1 MPRVLGVP
9 LSPEEKTQGRGRLKQ
24 AYKGHPRTCCEDAM
38 NFIELAGIRHGSE
51 TDLESILSRR
61 EQIMQAFREACRS
74 CVEHGTTM
82 PVNLVKSGNV
92 MLEKP
97 ESTRALMSFLRACAR
112 HQSAAILLRKRG
124 IVTDGKQTTLCLYR
138 LLT

>member
-1 MPRVLGVP
+1 
-9 LSPEEKTQGRGRLKQ
+9 
-24 AYKGHPRTCCEDAM
+24 M

-74 CVEHGTTM
+74 CVEHGTSM

-97 ESTRALMSFLRACAR
+97 ESTRALMSFLRACDAR
-112 HQSAAILLRKRG
+112 SALRASEPR
-124 IVTDGKQTTLCLYR
+124 TLTLR
-138 LLT
+138 ASLREI